1 MQMNP
6 GAEGM
11 PSESDN
17 KQTPKFDI
25 SQASETPAEK
35 RLDRAAE
42 ESAEKAERTEQR
54 YDQDHSIFTK

>member
-1 MQMNP
+1 
-6 GAEGM
+6 M
-11 PSESDN
+11 PRESDN

-25 SQASETPAEK
+25 SQALETPAKK